1 MSSESIRPSTL
12 DGIKR
17 LAKSIRNERGI
28 QHIRALDVAAQSAGF
43 QNFKH
48 AQNVLKGGRTH
59 QPQHPGHRLFLTA
72 YWSDKESGAKGRE
85 TLTLWLETLWSE
97 LIGPRQLSNERTLG
111 RFRSEGPDHL
121 VERYRVGSQSQA
133 RRMICAAARTLQF
146 MDATKLRPSQ
156 GHSRTLPH
164 GTSKSSLPGRD
175 HSSIWY
181 DRNSKRYLLADEPYE
196 RAALS
201 YADERAAWSER
212 HGFTIAKP
220 SWPGMYN
227 PDGGSRLYLV
237 ADSKKGIPLEPVVA
251 ALDQIP
257 EPIAEAT
264 WDGESAPAMPP
275 FVSPGALTRTTA
287 RPTTP
292 VAAKLGRLQPR
303 SAMGY
308 VRTFVGPQ
316 RRPNGKM
323 PIEAHAKVGA
333 LLKSVLVASRE
344 RKGVYNRVN
353 GIRCELDEWTQREY
367 SQAELPNEQFFDLYY
382 HESGGT
388 FAPSLPADERSRH
401 VENLANVKR
410 TLAEHYPDSTPL
422 RALLKNIDGAI
433 KSMQSW
439 H

>member
-1 MSSESIRPSTL
+1 
-12 DGIKR
+12 
-17 LAKSIRNERGI
+17 
-28 QHIRALDVAAQSAGF
+28 
-43 QNFKH
+43 
-48 AQNVLKGGRTH
+48 
-59 QPQHPGHRLFLTA
+59 
-72 YWSDKESGAKGRE
+72 
-85 TLTLWLETLWSE
+85 
-97 LIGPRQLSNERTLG
+97 
-111 RFRSEGPDHL
+111 
-121 VERYRVGSQSQA
+121 
-133 RRMICAAARTLQF
+133 
-146 MDATKLRPSQ
+146 
-156 GHSRTLPH
+156 
-164 GTSKSSLPGRD
+164 
-175 HSSIWY
+175 
-181 DRNSKRYLLADEPYE
+181 
-196 RAALS
+196 
-201 YADERAAWSER
+201 
-212 HGFTIAKP
+212 
-220 SWPGMYN
+220 
-227 PDGGSRLYLV
+227 
-237 ADSKKGIPLEPVVA
+237 
-251 ALDQIP
+251 
-257 EPIAEAT
+257 
-264 WDGESAPAMPP
+264 
-275 FVSPGALTRTTA
+275 
-287 RPTTP
+287 
-292 VAAKLGRLQPR
+292 
-303 SAMGY
+303 MGY